1 MNKIDTERIKSMT
14 NELIGYE
21 NYKREKKMK
30 REKIRNITFV
40 MVGAITLS
48 LGTLTVDALSNNAIS
63 NKIKEVFSMNVN
75 INGQEEKSSC
85 VKNEDGTITCTI
97 GEKDTTY
104 EVKENNN

>member
-48 LGTLTVDALSNNAIS
+48 LGTLTVDALSNMDLCQ
-63 NKIKEVFSMNVN
+63 VFRH
-75 INGQEEKSSC
+75 IFL
-85 VKNEDGTITCTI
+85 
-97 GEKDTTY
+97 KDMF
-104 EVKENNN
+104 